1 MALSENR
8 IYLASRSPRR
18 RELLKQIGVNFEI
31 ILMRETLPRPV
42 DVDETPEKG
51 ESPTDYVCRITR
63 AKAEA
68 GWMRLVQRGL
78 PLKPL
83 LVADTV
89 VAFKGNIFGK
99 PDNPESSMAE
109 TVDELTV
116 TYEEDGIETVKE
128 LDKEV
133 LTKGAWS
140 TIIFRYQ
147 DWNRS
152 KEEYG
157 PDKYSIRRYQ
167 KRNGQY
173 QQKSKFNISSKDQA
187 EKIIAALEKWIK

>member
-1 MALSENR
+1 
-8 IYLASRSPRR
+8 
-18 RELLKQIGVNFEI
+18 
-31 ILMRETLPRPV
+31 
-42 DVDETPEKG
+42 
-51 ESPTDYVCRITR
+51 
-63 AKAEA
+63 
-68 GWMRLVQRGL
+68 
-78 PLKPL
+78 
-83 LVADTV
+83 
-89 VAFKGNIFGK
+89 
-99 PDNPESSMAE
+99 MAE
-109 TVDELTV
+109 TVEELTV
-116 TYEEDGIETVKE
+116 TYEEDGIATVKE
-128 LDKEV
+128 LDKEI

-187 EKIIAALEKWIK
+187 GKIIAALEKWIK